1 MIANLLLGIALIAA
15 GLFPL
20 YFNLNPLWWILGGV
34 MILLGLVIGYSSL
47 KCSDAQ
53 GFP

>member
-1 MIANLLLGIALIAA
+1 MIANLIGVILLIAA

-34 MILLGLVIGYSSL
+34 MILWGLAVGYSSL
-47 KCSDAQ
+47 RQ
-53 GFP
+53 EGI

>member
-1 MIANLLLGIALIAA
+1 MIANLIGGILSIAA

-34 MILLGLVIGYSSL
+34 MILWGLVVGYSTFR
-47 KCSDAQ
+47 CE
-53 GFP
+53 GI

>member
-1 MIANLLLGIALIAA
+1 MIANLIGVILLIAA

-34 MILLGLVIGYSSL
+34 MILWGLAVCYS
-47 KCSDAQ
+47 AFRQ
-53 GFP
+53 EGI